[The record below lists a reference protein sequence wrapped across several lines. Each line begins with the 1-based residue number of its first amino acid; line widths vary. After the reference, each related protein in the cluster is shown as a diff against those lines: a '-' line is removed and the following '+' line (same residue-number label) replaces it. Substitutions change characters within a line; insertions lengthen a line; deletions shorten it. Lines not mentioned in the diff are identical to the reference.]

1 MHTKQ
6 CVVCGNEFTPGS
18 NRQKY
23 CLSCTKY
30 AGTAQCKNCGKEFR
44 RKSGTTGQ
52 YCSRRCAYDHHTRP
66 DMARRPCPVCGK
78 EFKPTRADQIT
89 CSHECSLNRQRE
101 VKLRTCPV
109 CGREFDYGKH
119 PEKATCSKACA
130 GELRRKGP
138 MHSFCERCGK
148 RIERKGDRY
157 RRFCSSECRAR
168 QVGSKRLSNIGY
180 IMLKVGKSY
189 PGANRA
195 GWILEHRYVIEQSL
209 GRPLGDNEHVHHKNG
224 DRTDNRLENLELWS
238 GKKDP
243 KGQRQID
250 LVKDSFMALS
260 SDGRTEFLSWLQTL
274 QLEK

>member
-66 DMARRPCPVCGK
+66 DMTRRPCPVCGK

-119 PEKATCSKACA
+119 PEKATCGKACA

-209 GRPLGDNEHVHHKNG
+209 GRSLGDNEHVHHKNG

-250 LVKDSFMALS
+250 LVKDSFLALS
-260 SDGRTEFLSWLQTL
+260 SNDRVEFLSWLQTL
-274 QLEK
+274 PLEK